1 MRLKIELRYE
11 GKLPFDLPLNYNH
24 KLTANIYRLF
34 SKSSKKYSEFLH
46 DKGFIINGKHL
57 KLFTF
62 SRLFP
67 RKYEIKEHYIRI
79 LSPEIDW
86 YFSTIIDKSIEHIV
100 KGIFSDECIIL
111 NYRDEDIEL
120 KFSQIISE
128 AEIEFTEEIYPVSP
142 EISRLTGVKFKCLS
156 PINVN
161 SNKRKKDLDYFNDT
175 DLFREEL
182 YNNLKTKYQLI
193 YDKPIQTEIP
203 FNFEF
208 LPEYLFKKENKI
220 SDSIQYR
227 TSDGKIIYIKGFFAP
242 FKIVCDP
249 KLIEIG
255 YQCGFGM
262 RNSAGFGM
270 VEKL

>member
-1 MRLKIELRYE
+1 MRLKIELLYE

-67 RKYEIKEHYIRI
+67 RKYEIKNHDIRI

-86 YFSTIIDKSIEHIV
+86 YFATIIDRNIEHIV
-100 KGIFSDECIIL
+100 KGIFSDERIIL
-111 NYRDEDIEL
+111 NSKDIDIEL
-120 KFSQIISE
+120 IFSQIIAE
-128 AEIEFTEEIYPVSP
+128 PEIEFGEEVYPVRCLLSK
-142 EISRLTGVKFKCLS
+142 GVKFKCLS

-161 SNKRKKDLDYFNDT
+161 SNKRKEDLDYFTDT

-182 YNNLKTKYQLI
+182 YNNLKTKYKLI
-193 YDKPIQTEIP
+193 YDKPIQTDIP

-208 LPEYLFKKENKI
+208 LPEYLFKKQNKI
-220 SDSIQYR
+220 ADSIQYK

-242 FKIVCDP
+242 FKIICDP

-270 VEKL
+270 VEKIG

>member
-1 MRLKIELRYE
+1 MRLKITLLYE
-11 GKLPFDLPLNYNH
+11 GKLPLDLPLNYNH

-34 SKSSKKYSEFLH
+34 SKSSKKYSKFLH

-67 RKYEIKEHYIRI
+67 SKYEIKNHNIRI
-79 LSPEIDW
+79 FSPEIDW
-86 YFSTIIDKSIEHIV
+86 YFATIIDKSIEHIV
-100 KGIFSDECIIL
+100 KGIFSDERIIL
-111 NYRDEDIEL
+111 NSKDIDIEL

-128 AEIEFTEEIYPVSP
+128 PEIEFIDEIYPVSP
-142 EISRLTGVKFKCLS
+142 DISGLTGVKFKCLS

-161 SNKRKKDLDYFNDT
+161 SNKRKEDLDYFTDT

-182 YNNLKTKYQLI
+182 YNNLKTKFQLI
-193 YDKPIQTEIP
+193 YNKPIETNIP
-203 FNFEF
+203 FLFEF

-220 SDSIQYR
+220 SDSIQFR
-227 TSDGKIIYIKGFFAP
+227 ISDGKIIYIKGFFAP

>member
-1 MRLKIELRYE
+1 MRLKIELIYE
-11 GKLPFDLPLNYNH
+11 GKLPFDLPLNYNY

-67 RKYEIKEHYIRI
+67 RKYEIKNHNLSI
-79 LSPEIDW
+79 LSPQINW
-86 YFSTIIDKSIEHIV
+86 YFSTMIDKSIEHIV
-100 KGIFSDECIIL
+100 KGIFSDEYIIL
-111 NYRDEDIEL
+111 NSRDKDIEL

-128 AEIEFTEEIYPVSP
+128 PEVEFIEKM
-142 EISRLTGVKFKCLS
+142 KFKCLS

-161 SNKRKKDLDYFNDT
+161 SNKRKEDLDYFMDT

-193 YDKPIQTEIP
+193 YNKSIETDIP
-203 FNFEF
+203 FLFEF
-208 LPEYLFKKENKI
+208 LPEYLFKKQNKI
-220 SDSIQYR
+220 ADSIQYK
-227 TSDGKIIYIKGFFAP
+227 TSNGKIIYIKGFFAP
-242 FKIVCDP
+242 FKTVCDP

-270 VEKL
+270 VEKIGWISSPR

>member
-1 MRLKIELRYE
+1 MRLKIRLLYE
-11 GKLPFDLPLNYNH
+11 SSLPFDLPLNYNH

-34 SKSSKKYSEFLH
+34 SKSSKNYSDFLH

-67 RKYEIKEHYIRI
+67 RKYEIKDHYLSI
-79 LSPEIDW
+79 LSPQIDW

-100 KGIFSDECIIL
+100 KGIFSDEYLIF
-111 NYRDEDIEL
+111 NSNGKNIEL
-120 KFSQIISE
+120 KFSQIIAE
-128 AEIEFTEEIYPVSP
+128 PEIEFTDES
-142 EISRLTGVKFKCLS
+142 KFKCLS

-161 SNKRKKDLDYFNDT
+161 SNKRKEDLDYFTDT

-182 YNNLKTKYQLI
+182 YNNLRTKYQLI
-193 YDKPIQTEIP
+193 YDKPIGRDIP
-203 FNFEF
+203 FEFEF

-220 SDSIQYR
+220 SDSLQYITR
-227 TSDGKIIYIKGFFAP
+227 DGKIIYIKGFFAP
-242 FKIVCDP
+242 FRIKCDP
-249 KLIEIG
+249 RLIKIG
-255 YQCGFGM
+255 YACGFGM

-270 VEKL
+270 VEKIG